1 MTEQQN
7 KQLASESRDAF
18 DSLQSGVI
26 DRLHRQ
32 MSRIT
37 EDVACLIEGEVSDP
51 NRQSCDED
59 AAPEMTA
66 RRQLISFVIP
76 ARDEQDTIVEL
87 CQRITACTPRE
98 HDIELILIDD
108 GSKDDTWNRIA
119 QLVESNELDERTS
132 IRGIRMR
139 LNAGKAAGL
148 TAGFRTSRG
157 DLVFTMDA
165 DLQDDPAEIPRFLE
179 AIEAGADVVTG
190 WKQKRF
196 DPWHKVWPSRVFN
209 KMLSTLTGVKLHDHN
224 CGFKCYRSEVVK
236 RVIPHGELHRMMPCL
251 AATHGF
257 KTVEIAVAHSPRRH
271 GVSKYGFERY
281 ARGASDM
288 MTMAFLMKF
297 GQRPAHFFNGVAML
311 YCLLGVVVASAGW
324 YAGPVTRLGV
334 TAFLAGG
341 LLLAMGGVGIIAG
354 LVSELMIRDGRLQRR
369 ELPISETVV
378 SAKLDRSQGSADSAM
393 NSKEQPQADDRPLP
407 VVAPFPPTSPARL
420 G

>member
-1 MTEQQN
+1 MPAQLTED
-7 KQLASESRDAF
+7 LITDELGF
-18 DSLQSGVI
+18 DQSIEPGVI

-32 MSRIT
+32 MSRLT
-37 EDVACLIEGEVSDP
+37 EDVAHLIEGEVASVDGDSEKTESSD
-51 NRQSCDED
+51 EI
-59 AAPEMTA
+59 TA

-76 ARDEQDTIVEL
+76 AHDEQDTIVEL
-87 CQRITACTPRE
+87 CQRISACTPQE
-98 HDIELILIDD
+98 HDIEIILIDD
-108 GSKDDTWNRIA
+108 GSKDATWSRIEELSEGQ
-119 QLVESNELDERTS
+119 QLDSRTLV
-132 IRGIRMR
+132 RGIRMR

-148 TAGFRTSRG
+148 TAGFRTCRG

-165 DLQDDPAEIPRFLE
+165 DLQDDPTEIPRFIE

-209 KMLSTLTGVKLHDHN
+209 KMLSALTGVKLHDHN
-224 CGFKCYRSEVVK
+224 CGFKCYRAEVVK

-288 MTMAFLMKF
+288 LTMAFLMRF
-297 GQRPAHFFNGVAML
+297 GQRPAHFFNGFAML
-311 YCLLGVVVASAGW
+311 YCVLGVAVAGSGW
-324 YAGPVTRLGV
+324 WIGPMSRLGV

-341 LLLAMGGVGIIAG
+341 LLLAMGGVGMIAG
-354 LVSELMIRDGRLQRR
+354 FVSELMIRDGRLERR

-378 SAKLDRSQGSADSAM
+378 SQ
-393 NSKEQPQADDRPLP
+393 N
-407 VVAPFPPTSPARL
+407 
-420 G
+420 